1 VESKF
6 DDDELLK
13 LASLNYEKAVHLFST
28 TLEDVCS
35 CSRFLGKRLDLGQS
49 LGGIMRL
56 RRETNRAKKQIM
68 RARKMNIRNSI
79 QDYKNAY
86 RFTRN
91 KYVNMIKK
99 NKKDTWRQFVTEE
112 GNKDPWSI
120 VYKIVGKKYEQL
132 KLHAL

>member
-1 VESKF
+1 MY
-6 DDDELLK
+6 
-13 LASLNYEKAVHLFST
+13 AAA
-28 TLEDVCS
+28 
-35 CSRFLGKRLDLGQS
+35 RFLEKRLDLGQS
-49 LGGIMRL
+49 LDGIMRL

-132 KLHAL
+132 KLHALDFTF

>member
-1 VESKF
+1 MESKF

-68 RARKMNIRNSI
+68 RARKMNIRNFI

-91 KYVNMIKK
+91 KYVNMM
-99 NKKDTWRQFVTEE
+99 
-112 GNKDPWSI
+112 S
-120 VYKIVGKKYEQL
+120 
-132 KLHAL
+132 